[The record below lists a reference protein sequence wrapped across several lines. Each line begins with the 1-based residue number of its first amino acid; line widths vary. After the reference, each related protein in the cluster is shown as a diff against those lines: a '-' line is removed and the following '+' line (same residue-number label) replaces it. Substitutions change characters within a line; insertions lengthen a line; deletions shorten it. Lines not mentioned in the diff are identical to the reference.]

1 MKTYSEMIKYH
12 SFIERYRYLKLNGKV
27 AEETFG
33 YNRYLNQILYKSPE
47 WKRIRTIVI
56 DRDRS
61 CDLACEDYDI
71 FNKRNLLIH
80 HINPIT
86 LKDIQDRNPIIF
98 DLENLVCVSLGTH
111 NAIHYGDESQLPV
124 IFTERFENDTC
135 PWKQ

>member
-1 MKTYSEMIKYH
+1 MKTYSKMIEFD

-33 YNRYLNQILYKSPE
+33 YNRFLNQILYKSPE
-47 WKRIRTIVI
+47 WKRIRTMVI
-56 DRDRS
+56 DRDKA
-61 CDLACEDYDI
+61 CDLACKDHDI
-71 FNKRNLLIH
+71 FNKRTLLIH

-124 IFTERFENDTC
+124 MFTERFENDTC
-135 PWKQ
+135 PWK